1 MIQSDSWRK
10 EKLDL
15 LTKQEEL
22 FLLAVFR
29 IGKDAYL
36 VNIRE
41 HLMEHTGKEWAF
53 GSIYITLEKL
63 RRKGLIATHI
73 GKPSSSQGGKAIK
86 YYELTSAGIQTLREN
101 KRLLD
106 KMWKEFSD
114 FSFDSKS

>member
-1 MIQSDSWRK
+1 MY
-10 EKLDL
+10 L

-29 IGKDAYL
+29 IGKDSYL

-41 HLMEHTGKEWAF
+41 HLREHTGKEWAF

-63 RRKGLIATHI
+63 RRRGLIAARI
-73 GKPSSSQGGKAIK
+73 GKPTSAQGGKAIK
-86 YYELTSAGIQTLREN
+86 YYELTKNGIHSLREN

-114 FSFDSKS
+114 FSFDSKG

>member
-1 MIQSDSWRK
+1 L
-10 EKLDL
+10 EL

-41 HLMEHTGKEWAF
+41 HLMEHTGKDWAF
-53 GSIYITLEKL
+53 GSIYISLEKL
-63 RRKGLIATHI
+63 RRRGLIAARI

-86 YYELTSAGIQTLREN
+86 YYELTPSGIQSLREN

-114 FSFDSKS
+114 FLFDPKS

>member
-1 MIQSDSWRK
+1 M
-10 EKLDL
+10 DL

-29 IGKDAYL
+29 IGENAYL

-41 HLMEHTGKEWAF
+41 HLMEHAEKDWAF

-63 RRKGLIATHI
+63 RRKGLITTRV
-73 GKPSSSQGGKAIK
+73 GDPSSSRGGKAIK
-86 YYELTSAGIQTLREN
+86 YYEMTRAGIRALLEN
-101 KRLLD
+101 KRLHD

-114 FSFDSKS
+114 FSLESKN

>member
-1 MIQSDSWRK
+1 M
-10 EKLDL
+10 DL

-22 FLLAVFR
+22 FLLAVFC
-29 IGKDAYL
+29 IGKGAYL

-41 HLMEHTGKEWAF
+41 HLRKNTNRDWAF

-63 RRKGLIATHI
+63 RRKGLVVTRI
-73 GKPSSSQGGKAIK
+73 GKPTSTQGGKAVK
-86 YYELTSAGIQTLREN
+86 YYELTQKGIQTLRDN

-114 FSFDSKS
+114 FSFDIKG

>member
-1 MIQSDSWRK
+1 
-10 EKLDL
+10 LDL

-41 HLMEHTGKEWAF
+41 HLREHTGKAWAF

-63 RRKGLIATHI
+63 RRRGLIATRI
-73 GKPSSSQGGKAIK
+73 GKPTSAQGGKAIK
-86 YYELTSAGIQTLREN
+86 YYKLTQSGIQTLRDN
-101 KRLLD
+101 KRLFD

>member
-1 MIQSDSWRK
+1 M
-10 EKLDL
+10 EL

-29 IGKDAYL
+29 IGRDAYL

-41 HLMEHTGKEWAF
+41 HLREHTGKDWAF

-63 RRKGLIATHI
+63 RRRGLVTARI
-73 GKPSSSQGGKAIK
+73 GKPTSLQGGKAIK
-86 YYELTSAGIQTLREN
+86 FYELTQSGIQTLREN
-101 KRLLD
+101 KRLFD
-106 KMWKEFSD
+106 KMWREFSD

>member
-1 MIQSDSWRK
+1 MK
-10 EKLDL
+10 L
-15 LTKQEEL
+15 LTKQEEM

-29 IGKDAYL
+29 INKDAYL

-41 HLMEHTGKEWAF
+41 HLMEHTGKSWAF

-63 RRKGLIATHI
+63 CRRGLIATRI
-73 GKPSSSQGGKAIK
+73 GKPSASQGGKAIK
-86 YYELTSAGIQTLREN
+86 YYELTKSGIQILREN

-114 FSFDSKS
+114 FSLNTKG